1 MVGEVRVG
9 RFFTQQLATL
19 NLRLTIRNFTT
30 FATMNSHRQLYQQ
43 RATKFAETADDLQA
57 KFQKFS
63 LVRLLAFSIGVA
75 ITAYVGVTF
84 GIVAGFIIA
93 VLALAGFAQ
102 FVFWHLKIQEN
113 QQHQAALAQINENE
127 IAYLNKA
134 YTEFANG
141 SAYVD
146 AAHPYTVDL
155 DIFGD
160 YSFFQYTN
168 RASTIIGQNRYADY
182 LQKNTTKEEILNRQ
196 EATTELREKLEWRQH
211 LQAHGLTT
219 EDDIEHLRLLEKWLK
234 DEPFVLPNK
243 LYQAAIWLVPIW
255 FILSIYLAVVYLP
268 NLGALLFLLPQAW
281 IIKKTMEQVNHV
293 HLQTTYAEKTLA
305 HYARLIG
312 HIETEK
318 FQSAKL
324 AKLQIAF
331 LGDKN
336 ASVCIHQLSKIIRQL
351 NVRYNPFSIL
361 LNLSMMWD
369 LKYVLQLEKWKR
381 DLKENLPQWFESLA
395 EFEAILSLS
404 TLHYN
409 HSDWT
414 FPIINENE
422 VFKGTEIGH
431 PLIEKEKRICNT
443 IEIPTKGHI
452 KLITGSNMAGKSTFL
467 RTVGLNIA
475 LAMSG
480 APVCA
485 QKLELPMLQVYTSMR
500 TQDALHES
508 TSSFYAELKRLK
520 FIIEAVEN
528 GDNIL
533 FLLDEI
539 LKGTNSKDRHTGSK
553 ALIQQLIDSKG
564 SGIIATHD
572 LELGG
577 LEATSNGSVENL
589 RIEVEIKDGKLFF
602 DYKLKKGVSESFNAT
617 LLMKQMG
624 IKIRE

>member
-1 MVGEVRVG
+1 MSIYLFRVPYL
-9 RFFTQQLATL
+9 FD
-19 NLRLTIRNFTT
+19 NFTT
-30 FATMNSHRQLYQQ
+30 FAPMKSHLNLYQK
-43 RATKFAETADDLQA
+43 RAEKFAETAEILQA

-63 LVRLLAFSIGVA
+63 LVRLFAFIIGAA
-75 ITAYVGVTF
+75 ITVYLGVNF
-84 GIVAGFIIA
+84 GIIVGFVVGI
-93 VLALAGFAQ
+93 LALTGFSQ
-102 FVFWHLKIQEN
+102 FVFWHLKIQQN
-113 QQHQAALAQINENE
+113 QRHQAALAQINENE
-127 IAYLNKA
+127 LAYANKK
-134 YTEFANG
+134 YTQFANG
-141 SAYVD
+141 DAYVD

-168 RASTIIGQNRYADY
+168 RASTIIGQQRYADY
-182 LQKNTTKEEILNRQ
+182 LQKNTTPTEILNRQ
-196 EATTELREKLEWRQH
+196 EATTELRKKLDWRQN
-211 LQAHGLTT
+211 LQAHGLAT
-219 EDDIEHLRLLEKWLK
+219 EDDLEHLKLLETWLK
-234 DEPFVLPNK
+234 EPAFVLPNK
-243 LYQAAIWLVPIW
+243 GYQLAIWLVPIW
-255 FILSIYLAVVYLP
+255 FILSILIAIFYLP
-268 NLGALLFLLPQAW
+268 NLAAVLLFLPQAW
-281 IIKKTMEQVNHV
+281 LIKKTFQQVTHV

-305 HYARLIG
+305 HYARLIE
-312 HIETEK
+312 HIEKEK
-318 FQSAKL
+318 FQSNKL
-324 AKLQIAF
+324 AQLQEAFFGKNIAANSSAK
-331 LGDKN
+331 KN
-336 ASVCIHQLSKIIRQL
+336 ASAYIDDLSKIIRQL
-351 NVRYNPFSIL
+351 NVRYNPFAIV

-369 LKYVLQLEKWKR
+369 LKYILKLEKWKR

-395 EFEAILSLS
+395 EFEAILSLA

-409 HSDWT
+409 HDDWT
-414 FPIINENE
+414 FPTVHENP
-422 VFKGTEIGH
+422 VFTGIALGH
-431 PLIEKEKRICNT
+431 PLIEREKRICND

-467 RTVGLNIA
+467 RTVGLNIV

-485 QKLELPMLQVYTSMR
+485 KKLELPMLQVYTSMR

-572 LELGG
+572 LELGA
-577 LEATSNGSVENL
+577 LEATSGGSVENL

-617 LLMKQMG
+617 VLMKQMG
-624 IKIRE
+624 IRIKSV

>member
-1 MVGEVRVG
+1 MKTH
-9 RFFTQQLATL
+9 F
-19 NLRLTIRNFTT
+19 
-30 FATMNSHRQLYQQ
+30 QLYQQ
-43 RATKFAETADDLQA
+43 RAEDFAKTAEELQA

-63 LVRLLAFSIGVA
+63 FVRLIVFTIG
-75 ITAYVGVTF
+75 VGVTAFIGATF
-84 GIVAGFIIA
+84 GVLAAFIVG
-93 VLALAGFAQ
+93 VLALVGFAQ
-102 FVFWHLKIQEN
+102 FVFWHLKIQRD
-113 QQHQAALAQINENE
+113 QKHHAALSQINENE
-127 IAYLNKA
+127 LAYLNKK
-134 YTEFANG
+134 YNQFPNG
-141 SAYVD
+141 EDYVD
-146 AAHPYTVDL
+146 AAHPFTVDL

-168 RASTIIGQNRYADY
+168 RASTIIGKNRYANY
-182 LQKNTTKEEILNRQ
+182 LQHNTTKKEILNRH
-196 EATTELREKLEWRQH
+196 EATTELRENIEWRQN
-211 LQAHGLTT
+211 LQAHGLAT
-219 EDDIEHLRLLEKWLK
+219 DDDLEHLKLLESWLK
-234 DEPFVLPNK
+234 APTFVLPNK
-243 LYQAAIWLVPIW
+243 GYQLAIWLMPIW
-255 FILSIYLAVVYLP
+255 FILSFVIAFLYLP
-268 NLGALLFLLPQAW
+268 HLGALVLLLPQAW
-281 IIKKTMEQVNHV
+281 IIKKTIEKVNKV

-305 HYARLIG
+305 HYARLIA
-312 HIETEK
+312 HIEKEK
-318 FQSAKL
+318 FTSKKL
-324 AKLQIAF
+324 AALQTAF
-331 LGDKN
+331 FGENITANKSEKN
-336 ASVCIHQLSKIIRQL
+336 ASAYIEELSKIISQL
-351 NVRYNPFSIL
+351 NVRYNPFAIIL
-361 LNLSMMWD
+361 NISMMWD
-369 LKYVLQLEKWKR
+369 LKYVLQLEKWQR
-381 DLKENLPQWFESLA
+381 DLKDNLPQWFESLA

-409 HSDWT
+409 HPDWI
-414 FPIINENE
+414 FPTIQDNAIFTGNQ
-422 VFKGTEIGH
+422 IGH
-431 PLIEKEKRICNT
+431 PLIEREKRICND

-467 RTVGLNIA
+467 RTVGLNIV

-485 QKLELPMLQVYTSMR
+485 KKLELPMLQVYTSMR

-577 LEATSNGSVENL
+577 LEATSDGSVENL

-624 IKIRE
+624 IKIK

>member
-1 MVGEVRVG
+1 MKTH
-9 RFFTQQLATL
+9 F
-19 NLRLTIRNFTT
+19 
-30 FATMNSHRQLYQQ
+30 QLYQQ
-43 RATKFAETADDLQA
+43 RAKKFAETAEQLQA

-63 LVRLLAFSIGVA
+63 FIRLIVFTLGVGLTAF
-75 ITAYVGVTF
+75 VGATF
-84 GIVAGFIIA
+84 GIIAAFIVGI
-93 VLALAGFAQ
+93 LALFGFSR
-102 FVFWHLKIQEN
+102 FVFWHLKIQQN
-113 QQHQAALAQINENE
+113 QHHNAALAQINENE
-127 IAYLNKA
+127 LAYLKKE
-134 YTEFANG
+134 YTQFPNG
-141 SAYVD
+141 EDYVD
-146 AAHPYTVDL
+146 AAHPFTVDL

-168 RASTIIGQNRYADY
+168 RASTIIGKNRYANY
-182 LQKNTTKEEILNRQ
+182 LQVNATKEEILNRH
-196 EATTELREKLEWRQH
+196 EATTELRENIEWRQN
-211 LQAHGLTT
+211 LQAYGLAT
-219 EDDIEHLRLLEKWLK
+219 DDDLDHLHLLETWLK
-234 DEPFVLPNK
+234 AKPFVLPNK
-243 LYQAAIWLVPIW
+243 GYQLAIWLMPIW
-255 FILSIYLAVVYLP
+255 FILSFVIAFFYLP
-268 NLGALLFLLPQAW
+268 HLGALILLLPQAW
-281 IIKKTMEQVNHV
+281 IIKQTIEKINKV
-293 HLQTTYAEKTLA
+293 HLQTAHAEKTLA
-305 HYARLIG
+305 HYARLIA
-312 HIETEK
+312 HIEKETFK
-318 FQSAKL
+318 SKKL
-324 AKLQIAF
+324 TQLQAAF
-331 LGDKN
+331 LGKNIVSNQSNKN
-336 ASVCIHQLSKIIRQL
+336 ASAYVAQLSKIIRQL
-351 NVRYNPFSIL
+351 NVRHNPFSIV
-361 LNLSMMWD
+361 LNISMLWD
-369 LKYVLQLEKWKR
+369 LKYVLQLEKWQR
-381 DLKENLPQWFESLA
+381 ALKEDLPEWFESLA

-409 HSDWT
+409 HPDWI
-414 FPIINENE
+414 FPTIQDTP
-422 VFKGTEIGH
+422 VFTGNQIGH
-431 PLIEKEKRICNT
+431 PLIEKEKRVCND

-467 RTVGLNIA
+467 RTVGLNIV

-485 QKLELPMLQVYTSMR
+485 KKLELPMLQVYTSMR

-577 LEATSNGSVENL
+577 LEAASNGSVENL

-624 IKIRE
+624 IRIK

>member
-1 MVGEVRVG
+1 MK
-9 RFFTQQLATL
+9 
-19 NLRLTIRNFTT
+19 
-30 FATMNSHRQLYQQ
+30 SHSNLYQQ
-43 RATKFAETADDLQA
+43 RAKDFLVTADALQA

-63 LVRLLAFSIGVA
+63 LIRLIVFIAGAALTAFL
-75 ITAYVGVTF
+75 GVTF
-84 GIVAGFIIA
+84 GIAVGFIIGI
-93 VLALAGFAQ
+93 LALYGFAK
-102 FVFWHLKIQEN
+102 FVFWHLNIQQN
-113 QQHQAALAQINENE
+113 QRHQAALAQINENE
-127 IAYLNKA
+127 LSYLNRA
-134 YTEFANG
+134 YIQFPNG
-141 SAYVD
+141 EDYVD
-146 AAHPYTVDL
+146 ASHPFTVDL

-168 RASTIIGQNRYADY
+168 RASTIIGKNKYADY
-182 LQKNTTKEEILNRQ
+182 LQKNTSKTEILNRQ
-196 EATTELREKLEWRQH
+196 AATTELRERLEWRQH
-211 LQAHGLTT
+211 FQAHGIAT
-219 EDDIEHLRLLEKWLK
+219 EDDLEHLKLLQIWLK

-243 LYQAAIWLVPIW
+243 IYQLAIWLTPIW
-255 FILSIYLAVVYLP
+255 FILSILITFFYLP
-268 NLGALLFLLPQAW
+268 NLAAVLLFIPQAW
-281 IIKKTMEQVNHV
+281 IIKKTFQQVSKV

-305 HYARLIG
+305 HYARLIE
-312 HIETEK
+312 HIEKEK
-318 FQSAKL
+318 FQSSKL
-324 AKLQIAF
+324 AQLQASF
-331 LGDKN
+331 FSENMSAKKN
-336 ASVCIHQLSKIIRQL
+336 ASAYIDDLSKIISQL
-351 NVRYNPFSIL
+351 NVRYNPFAIT

-369 LKYVLQLEKWKR
+369 LKYVLQLERWKR
-381 DLKENLPQWFESLA
+381 DLKDNLPQWFEALA
-395 EFEAILSLS
+395 EFEAILSLA

-409 HSDWT
+409 HPDWV
-414 FPIINENE
+414 FPTIHEKP
-422 VFKGTEIGH
+422 VYTGTQIGH
-431 PLIEKEKRICNT
+431 PLIEREKRICND

-475 LAMSG
+475 LGMSG

-485 QKLELPMLQVYTSMR
+485 EKLELPMLQVYTSMR

-624 IKIRE
+624 IRIKGE